1 MGTGGVVAAVAVA
14 GAVAAGA
21 GGLAGPA
28 DPDQVWRD
36 NGLRVVDR
44 ATREDVDC
52 AAHSFGQVQ
61 ELLTATPCVVLD
73 RMLFTLTDD
82 EGGTILVSV
91 AWVEFDDRAKAREFK
106 RVEDVHGTGDIRPLP
121 GALLRV
127 DDVPFTAL
135 NYDSDTLDGTTV
147 VVAETE
153 LLTGGF
159 TADYL
164 DGIAALAVDTPR
176 PA

>member
-1 MGTGGVVAAVAVA
+1 MGTGGVIAAVAVA

-21 GGLAGPA
+21 GGLAAPG

-44 ATREDVDC
+44 VTRQDTDC
-52 AAHSFGQVQ
+52 AAQAFGQVQ
-61 ELLTATPCVVLD
+61 ELLAATPCVALD
-73 RMLFTLTDD
+73 RVLFTLTDD
-82 EGGTILVSV
+82 RGGTILVAV
-91 AWVEFDDRAKAREFK
+91 AWVEFADRDQAREFK
-106 RVEDVHGTGDIRPLP
+106 RVEDVHGTGDVRPLA
-121 GALLRV
+121 GSLLRV

-153 LLTGGF
+153 QLTGGF

-164 DGIAALAVDTPR
+164 DGVAALAVDTPR
-176 PA
+176 PS